1 MAAEDNSNPSSPEDD
16 AYIKRSTL
24 DFAVVGIGA
33 SAGGIH
39 ALTRFFE
46 NMPDSP
52 GMAFVL
58 VLHLSPTH
66 ESSIAE
72 ILQRVTKLPTQQV
85 TRETAIEINH
95 IYVIPPSYTLLMNDG
110 KLELHDG
117 GITKGPRTAID
128 VFFRTLALAHGEQ
141 AISVV
146 LSGNGADGSVGI
158 QRIKECG
165 GLTFAQAPGDAEY
178 ASMPSS
184 AIATGQVDFVMPV
197 ADMPAKLV
205 ALWQNA
211 QAIALPGLWLKPGV
225 GKKAEGVSPEESE
238 HALRGVMA
246 KLYARTGH
254 DFTHY
259 KRATI
264 LRRIERRLQVN
275 GLRDTPSYLVF
286 LTEYPEET
294 IGLLKDLLISVTNFF
309 RDRAAFEALERAV
322 IDHLASS
329 DRVEQPLRAWVAG
342 CATGEEAYSL
352 AVLLCDR
359 IESSEQR
366 DNIQI
371 FATDI
376 DEPALA
382 FARAGVYPESIG
394 VDISSARLRQFFTR
408 ESAGYRVNKFIRDK
422 VLFSPH
428 NILRDPPFSR
438 LDLVCCRNLLI
449 YLEREAQQRVLET
462 FHFALKPGGFLF
474 LGSSESA
481 DVAGTLFSVI
491 DKKNRI
497 YRANVVSRPRTY
509 LSGKGLA
516 DDGEKRAYKGTV
528 SPYPHRDAIPF
539 GDAHQL
545 LLSQYAPPSVLI
557 DSTYNIVHVTD
568 RVDQFLRY
576 VSGVPTLNLL
586 TLVHP
591 DLRLD
596 LRTALYQAVK
606 SGTSVDARRRGFSL
620 KDGIVNVNITA
631 KPVSIEDRRYILV
644 LFDAVGSTIDTGM
657 ETGAGDSVVIM
668 QLEEELRNLK
678 QQLQETI
685 DDADFSSQELKASNE
700 EFQSVNEELR
710 SASEEL
716 ETSKEE
722 LQSINEELIMV
733 NAELKAKVDES
744 AKANE
749 DLQNLIASSDIP
761 TIFVDCDLRIKRFT
775 PRALDLFRLIASD
788 IERPLHDITH
798 HLQWESL
805 VADLHETL
813 HANRM
818 VEREVE
824 STNGRFYIARISPYR
839 NGAHDVQGAVLT
851 FVDVTRL
858 RDAEARAHATETR
871 MQRVAQSM
879 KDYAIVMLDPHGV
892 LITWNLG
899 AEKIFG
905 YTEAEALGVH
915 GSLIFKPEDRED
927 GAFESEMRNALTQGR
942 VEDERWY
949 VGKNDAPIFCS
960 GIMVPLYADDG
971 AFEGFAKIARDM
983 TQQQRLAHYRAKRL
997 VREKEVRQASQQ
1009 ANHLKDEFLAIMSH
1023 ELKHPLN
1030 LISVNAEL
1038 ASRLPGVQGHGLME
1052 RALGTISKAVKSQAK
1067 IIDDLLD
1074 LSRVNTGKLALN
1086 RAPFDVVPCIQAI
1099 VKAASEAAAVKRIAM
1114 TFDSGIPALSIFAD
1128 VIRIEQ
1134 IIWNLVSNA
1143 LKFTPVDGRIRLQAS
1158 VEGSCARLDVE
1169 DSGDGVDPAFLPLVF
1184 DLFKQAD
1191 GRPQRMGGLGIGL
1204 ALVKE
1209 LVSAHDGRVEAYSAG
1224 AGQGTKF
1231 SVWIPL
1237 QDRPQENDAATRPKT
1252 TSLNRWRIL
1261 LVDDTSESVEALGSL
1276 LETDGAIVSI
1286 AASAETALQLL
1297 HSHDY
1302 DLLIADSRMSET
1314 HGDPL
1319 GNALKMLPPSKNLL
1333 TIALTGIGQPY
1344 DVQKAR
1350 DAGFDTCLVKPV
1362 SLGGVQRLAAEMLAH
1377 R

>member
-1 MAAEDNSNPSSPEDD
+1 MVDEDNGNPSSPEDD
-16 AYIKRSTL
+16 TYIKRSVL

-33 SAGGIH
+33 SSGGIP
-39 ALTRFFE
+39 ALVRFFE

-58 VLHLSPTH
+58 VLHLSPAH

-72 ILQRVTKLPTQQV
+72 ILRRVTKLPTRQV
-85 TRETAIEINH
+85 TEETAIEVNH
-95 IYVIPPSYTLLMNDG
+95 VYVIPPAYTLLMNDG
-110 KLELHDG
+110 KLELRAG
-117 GITKGPRTAID
+117 EIMKGPRTSID
-128 VFFRTLALAHGEQ
+128 IFFRTLALAHGEQ
-141 AISVV
+141 AISVI

-165 GLTFAQAPGDAEY
+165 GLAFAQTPDDAEY
-178 ASMPSS
+178 DSMPSC
-184 AIATGQVDFVMPV
+184 AIATGLIDFVMPV

-225 GKKAEGVSPEESE
+225 GKKVEGVSPEESE

-275 GLRDTPSYLVF
+275 GLRDTPAYLDF
-286 LTEYPEET
+286 LSAYPEET
-294 IGLLKDLLISVTNFF
+294 AGLLKDLLISVTNFF
-309 RDRAAFEALERAV
+309 RDRLAFEALERAV
-322 IDHLASS
+322 IDHLASP
-329 DRVEQPLRAWVAG
+329 DRAEQPLRAWVAG

-352 AVLLCDR
+352 AVLLCDH
-359 IESSEQR
+359 IASPQQR

-382 FARAGVYPESIG
+382 FARGGLYPESIA
-394 VDISSARLRQFFTR
+394 VDIPPAWLRHFFSR
-408 ESAGYRVNKFIRDK
+408 ENNGYRIKKIIRNK

-449 YLEREAQQRVLET
+449 YLEREAQQAVLET

-481 DVAGTLFSVI
+481 DMAGTLFSVI

-509 LSGKGLA
+509 LSSKALA
-516 DDGEKRAYKGTV
+516 DDGGKRPYKESV

-557 DSTYNIVHVTD
+557 DAAYNIVHITD

-620 KDGIVNVNITA
+620 RDGVVNVNITA
-631 KPVSIEDRRYILV
+631 KPVSIEDRKYILV

-657 ETGAGDSVVIM
+657 ETGAGHSVVIA
-668 QLEEELRNLK
+668 QLEEEVRNLK

-722 LQSINEELIMV
+722 LQSINEELITV
-733 NAELKAKVDES
+733 NAELKTKVDES

-761 TIFVDCDLRIKRFT
+761 TIFVDCELRIKRFT
-775 PRALDLFRLIASD
+775 PRALNLFRLITSD
-788 IERPLHDITH
+788 IERPLRDITH
-798 HLQWESL
+798 DLQWETL
-805 VADLHETL
+805 VEDLHETL
-813 HANRM
+813 RSNRV
-818 VEREVE
+818 VEREIE
-824 STNGRFYIARISPYR
+824 SINKRFYIARISPYR
-839 NGAHDVQGAVLT
+839 TGADEVQGAVLT

-858 RDAEARAHATETR
+858 RDAEARARATETR
-871 MQRVAQSM
+871 MQRVAQSL
-879 KDYAIVMLDPHGV
+879 KDYAIVMLDPHGTLV
-892 LITWNLG
+892 TWNLG

-905 YTEAEALGVH
+905 YTEAEAMGAH
-915 GSLIFKPEDRED
+915 GSRIFRTESREE
-927 GAFESEMRNALTQGR
+927 GTFEAEMHNALTQGR

-949 VGKNDAPIFCS
+949 VDKDGTPVFCS
-960 GIMVPLYADDG
+960 GITVPLYTEAG
-971 AFEGFAKIARDM
+971 TFEGFAKIARNM

-1038 ASRLPGVQGHGLME
+1038 ASRLPGVQGYGLME

-1067 IIDDLLD
+1067 IIEDLLD

-1086 RAPFDVVPCIQAI
+1086 RAPFDIVPCIQSI
-1099 VKAASEAAAVKRIAM
+1099 VKAAGEAAAAKRITM
-1114 TFDSGIPALSIFAD
+1114 TFDSSAPSLPVFAD
-1128 VIRIEQ
+1128 GVRIEQ

-1143 LKFTPVDGRIRLQAS
+1143 LKFTPVDGRIRLHAT
-1158 VEGSCARLDVE
+1158 VEGSCARLDVA
-1169 DSGDGVDPAFLPLVF
+1169 DSGDGIDPAFLPLVF
-1184 DLFKQAD
+1184 DLFKQAN
-1191 GRPQRMGGLGIGL
+1191 GRPQSMGGLGIGL

-1209 LVSAHDGRVEAYSAG
+1209 LASAHGGRVEARSAG
-1224 AGQGTKF
+1224 IGQGTKF

-1237 QDRPQENDAATRPKT
+1237 QDRQQQDPDPSRPMVP
-1252 TSLNRWRIL
+1252 SLHGWHIL
-1261 LVDDTSESVEALGSL
+1261 LVDDMPESIEALGAL
-1276 LETDGAIVSI
+1276 LETDGAIVTVAP
-1286 AASAETALQLL
+1286 AAEAARQLR
-1297 HSHDY
+1297 DGKAY
-1302 DLLIADSRMSET
+1302 DLLIADPGMSEMRG
-1314 HGDPL
+1314 HPL
-1319 GNALKMLPPSKNLL
+1319 GTTLKSLPSDRKLVTVAL
-1333 TIALTGIGQPY
+1333 TIFGQPH
-1344 DVQKAR
+1344 DVQEALE
-1350 DAGFDTCLVKPV
+1350 AGFDTYLVKPV
-1362 SLGGVQRLAAEMLAH
+1362 SLGEVQRVVAEFLSH